1 MIEDKT
7 WNRYIFF
14 FFFFSYLSIRN
25 RSIRRTSSKKRC
37 VSRCTD
43 RKRAFD
49 NAIQREGKKKK
60 KSRITGC
67 GWSQQYLFTN
77 LLLIKFH
84 CFHHCNLTGFFASI
98 ANSSYLQIDWWS
110 LCDLYTFPTCHAF
123 DRESHGSNIERVG
136 NRVAVFWEFCK

>member
-14 FFFFSYLSIRN
+14 SFFFSYYRFVIE
-25 RSIRRTSSKKRC
+25 
-37 VSRCTD
+37 
-43 RKRAFD
+43 AFD
-49 NAIQREGKKKK
+49 ERAPKRDVFRVARIENARSTMPFSGKKKK

-136 NRVAVFWEFCK
+136 KRVAVFWEFCK